1 MERLYFAPPCAASTT
16 IVPERDLQTGAILDF
31 VEAVIENCE
40 SNARNSMSL
49 RRAPGPPELAT
60 KGSAVNYPF
69 WPGGFDEPELEI
81 AALNLDNSSFETNL
95 LTIAPGFN
103 RGLQFNDIPAD
114 VDETSHEN
122 AVENVSLQHITVD
135 LLSIVEEKHN
145 ILGLWQDEHSVAKET
160 GTAKLQSDYAIG
172 DDSTLID
179 MPEQESGDSERTSQ
193 VLKISETGTLV
204 ATFQYAEMVD
214 VTQPIKDFETRIPN
228 PAHKYPFELDI
239 FQKQAILKLEEHNHV
254 FVAAHTSAGKTVVAE
269 YAIALSQQHMTRAIY
284 TSPIKALSNQKYR
297 DFKDTFKE
305 VGLITGDL
313 QIDPTMSCL
322 IMTTEILRSMLYCG
336 SEVTRDLEYVIFD
349 EVHYIT
355 DPDRGHVWEEVLIL
369 LPDHVTIVMLSATV
383 PNTLEFANWVGMTK
397 KRKVYVISTPKRPV
411 PLMHHLY
418 TGSGGKTKDN
428 LYVLVND
435 VNEFQMKGYR
445 EALASLEKDKGKDG
459 KAGSGGGGGGGGGGF
474 NAKDSRKKQTY
485 QHKQHDPRN
494 NAKQEQNMWLGII
507 DFLKRNDKLPIVAFT
522 LSRNRCDRN
531 LQALQSAD
539 LCTAKDANYVHAFFQ
554 RCLQKLK
561 PEDRNIPQ
569 VMTLQDSL
577 KRGIGVH
584 HSGILPILKEMV
596 EILFQKGFVKLLFA
610 TETFAMGVNMPAR
623 TVIFDSHRKFDGVE
637 SRALRPAEYTQM
649 AGRAGRRGLD
659 KTGTVILLCKGTVPT
674 EVDLRTMIMGRPMRL
689 ESKFRLTYAM
699 ILNLLRVE
707 SVTVEDMMSHSFM
720 EFGAQTKVPEN
731 KVKLK
736 EAEEQISS
744 MQELSEHMQ
753 PLCKFYDVAFEY
765 IEQWNCF
772 MVNIM

>member
-1 MERLYFAPPCAASTT
+1 
-16 IVPERDLQTGAILDF
+16 
-31 VEAVIENCE
+31 
-40 SNARNSMSL
+40 MSL
-49 RRAPGPPELAT
+49 KRAPGPPELAT

-69 WPGGFDEPELEI
+69 WPGGFDEPEKQI
-81 AALNLDNSSFETNL
+81 SSLNIDNTSFEKDL
-95 LTIAPGFN
+95 MTIAPGFS
-103 RGLQFNDIPAD
+103 RGINFNDSKTSNAISSNDDNED
-114 VDETSHEN
+114 VSK
-122 AVENVSLQHITVD
+122 VSQMID
-135 LLSIVEEKHN
+135 LLSIVEQEHN
-145 ILGLWQDEHSVAKET
+145 ILGLWKTDTSSENDSSKVVTTTTSSTDATDKNV
-160 GTAKLQSDYAIG
+160 LI
-172 DDSTLID
+172 DDSDTQID
-179 MPEQESGDSERTSQ
+179 KTHPVEI
-193 VLKISETGTLV
+193 LKISETGTLV
-204 ATFQYAEMVD
+204 KNLQYAEMVD
-214 VTQPIKDFETRIPN
+214 VTQPIKDFEIKIPK

-297 DFKDTFKE
+297 DFKDTFKD
-305 VGLITGDL
+305 VGLITGDI
-313 QIDPTMSCL
+313 QIDPTSSCL

-369 LPDHVTIVMLSATV
+369 LPDHVSIVMLSATV
-383 PNTLEFANWVGMTK
+383 PNTLEFANWVGLTK

-418 TGSGGKTKDN
+418 TGSGGKSKDN
-428 LYVLVND
+428 LFLLVND
-435 VNEFQMKGYR
+435 VNEFQMQGYR
-445 EALASLEKDKGKDG
+445 NALASIEKDKTKDQQ
-459 KAGSGGGGGGGGGGF
+459 KPSGGGGGF
-474 NAKDSRKKQTY
+474 NTKDSRSKKQQFQQNTS
-485 QHKQHDPRN
+485 KQQYDPKN
-494 NAKQEQNMWLGII
+494 NAKQEQNMWVGII

-531 LQALQSAD
+531 LQALQSVD
-539 LCTAKDANYVHAFFQ
+539 LCTAKESNHVHAFFQ

-569 VMTLQDSL
+569 VMILQDSL

-584 HSGILPILKEMV
+584 HSGILPILKEIV
-596 EILFQKGFVKLLFA
+596 EILFQTGFVKLLFA

-623 TVIFDSHRKFDGVE
+623 TVIFDNHRKFDGVE

-659 KTGTVILLCKGTVPT
+659 KTGTVILLCKGNVPT

-736 EAEEQISS
+736 EAEEQIST

-753 PLCKFYDVAFEY
+753 PLCKFYEIAYEY
-765 IEQWNCF
+765 IQQWNSF
-772 MVNIM
+772 MVNILICLMFFF